1 MLGARFMGALAL
13 CIKHPM
19 KRPVVVQEPTSE
31 PSIRRPRLSPQLGW
45 TIALVLVSNAAAAQT
60 PSDKGRPRIPAPRLV
75 ATPNSPNAAARPGT
89 TPAPTPAPVTPPPRW
104 TSGQPD
110 PMVDLAFARARVGGP
125 DALAALL
132 VAASLDERASV
143 GKVRMGLRAIGT
155 TTSPVADDARW
166 LAALLSPSNAGPTWT
181 GSNAVAYDAAPD
193 PTGLVRSFAILGPFP
208 DKGGGIYDKEGPEA
222 PGQSFVDPN
231 TKYSWGVYDV
241 AWRRTLPAS
250 ATPRGVP
257 LDLYVHPRTE
267 TCTYLATKVTLAA
280 AAKATTPLLMHVAS
294 TGKVRVLWDG
304 ADVAINEDTH
314 QRLVVDRLSMRID
327 VGPGPHLV
335 ALKVCSGALHDDGRV
350 RIRFTTPDHRPT
362 SVTSSSNLTG
372 LSIPSY
378 PQSKAKPGSD
388 KNVIFLPKGM
398 TRVQTSLEQGL
409 DLGRTIKP
417 DAAVRAAILRTL
429 GGTDDTRSPRAPGL
443 LEVVVRDKSISP
455 DILALAGWISPF
467 GAERTER
474 LNLALERAKAGQ
486 DSETL
491 AFAQRRLFES
501 ALTARLPDWALAR
514 VREIPLSS
522 ATDLEAR
529 LLKLAARSRMGAPGS
544 RRSDREQLQAMT
556 TEQRGRAPV
565 AIWAE
570 LVDAS
575 YSDGQ
580 SLLAASKRLA
590 DLRPDAR
597 SSQFVA
603 AHRVLGGAELEK
615 AAADVLVHQRSADEL
630 VAIGNML
637 LDASRNAW
645 AREVFFLTT
654 HLSPNKAAAF
664 HGLAAARKAVLADE
678 LRQGKPP
685 SESPDLIKEALLRA
699 QALEPTDAAR
709 KAEIALRTR
718 LGGGP
723 GALPDERAIVQPN
736 VFLARAKASPAKKT
750 DVFDRQLHW
759 LRFVTYHPDRRV
771 SQLIHYAREIVIE
784 PRTEAELT
792 EPDIPAEGDR
802 TELLFA
808 RVHRKDGSIGLP
820 EEQAGGGRGVY
831 IRWPKL
837 QTGDVVEI
845 AVRSWTANPVG
856 RRGDAPYYFIDMSG
870 STDTSPLLYNEVIV
884 ESPKASPLAV
894 DVLNGKADR
903 AETKTEGDRIIQTF
917 IWDKPVNVP
926 DEPLAPYIM
935 ETVPLVVGS
944 TFAGWADF
952 RAWYKSAIEGFSKPD
967 DRVKEL
973 AAELTK
979 GKKTRDEKIRALFDY
994 VADSIRYVNYVSGE
1008 SWLPN
1013 RPQISLSRK
1022 QGDCDD
1028 KAMLLITLLEAIGIQ
1043 ATEVLIQTRYAGQS
1057 ALLRSEK
1064 VAIPLFD
1071 HGIAYLPAK
1080 DGAPAM
1086 WLDATSP
1093 QSRIGPL
1100 PAMDARTLAFF
1111 IDNGPPKMIETP
1123 LSSPDDHGIEA
1134 DWKLVLQ
1141 ASGEGKL
1148 TASEQHVGDAAFE
1161 LRTNLVE
1168 PDARRQWVEQ
1178 YLTGKWV
1185 SGVEVENDIGF
1196 DGNMAHGAA
1205 RLRYQAQSRSIAR
1218 REGNELVVPLGDTIT
1233 FASQLAP
1240 LPQRT
1245 LPVVLPAYLAPRRD
1259 IRTLTILPPAGFNV
1273 AELPPGGIENGGEF
1287 GKAILEIT
1295 PGEAGS
1301 VVVKRTVIFDLS
1313 TIPLDKYQK
1322 WRTWLQRVDALLHR
1336 TVRLVPGKTD
1346 APSTEKTSP

>member
-1 MLGARFMGALAL
+1 
-13 CIKHPM
+13 M
-19 KRPVVVQEPTSE
+19 KRPVGVQVPNHLVPNHEPTF
-31 PSIRRPRLSPQLGW
+31 RPMRSTTRLGW
-45 TIALVLVSNAAAAQT
+45 TIALVLASGSAVAQT
-60 PSDKGRPRIPAPRLV
+60 PSSKGPRRIPTPGSAP
-75 ATPNSPNAAARPGT
+75 TSNASAKPDA
-89 TPAPTPAPVTPPPRW
+89 APTPVPPVQAAPPTRW
-104 TSGQPD
+104 TAAQPD
-110 PMVDLAFARARVGGP
+110 PMVDLALARAKAGGP
-125 DALAALL
+125 DALAGLL
-132 VAASLDERASV
+132 VAASLDERASQ
-143 GKVRMGLRAIGT
+143 GKVRTGLRALGT
-155 TTSPVADDARW
+155 TASPIADEARW
-166 LAALLSPSNAGPTWT
+166 LAALLSPTSAGPTWV
-181 GSNAVAYDAAPD
+181 GSQAIAHDVAPD
-193 PTGLVRSFAILGPFP
+193 PTGLIRSFAVLGPFP
-208 DKGGGIYDKEGPEA
+208 DKGSGIFDKEGPEA
-222 PGQSFVDPN
+222 PGQSFVDTN
-231 TKYSWGVYDV
+231 ATYSWGVYEV
-241 AWRRTLPAS
+241 SWRRTLPTSAS
-250 ATPRGVP
+250 PRGLP

-267 TCTYLATKVTLAA
+267 TCTYLASKVTFPAA
-280 AAKATTPLLMHVAS
+280 TKATTPLLMHVAA
-294 TGKVRVLWDG
+294 TGKVRVMWDG
-304 ADVAINEDTH
+304 ADVGVNEDTH
-314 QRLVVDRLSMRID
+314 QRLVVDRLALRLE
-327 VGPGPHLV
+327 VTPGPHLV
-335 ALKVCSGALHDDGRV
+335 ALKVCSGSLHDEG
-350 RIRFTTPDHRPT
+350 RIRLRFTSPDRKST
-362 SVTSSSNLTG
+362 LVASSSNLAG
-372 LSIPSY
+372 LNLVP
-378 PQSKAKPGSD
+378 PPPTKTKPGTD
-388 KNVIFLPKGM
+388 KTAIALPKGI
-398 TRVQTSLEQGL
+398 TRVPTLLEQGL
-409 DLGRTIKP
+409 DVGSTPKA
-417 DAAVRAAILRTL
+417 DAALRAAILRTL
-429 GGTDDTRSPRAPGL
+429 GGADDTRSPRAPGL
-443 LEVVVRDKSISP
+443 IEVAVRNKPSP
-455 DILALAGWISPF
+455 DLLALAGWISPF

-474 LNLALERAKAGQ
+474 LNLAFEHAKSAQ
-486 DSETL
+486 DGETL

-501 ALTARLPDWALAR
+501 TLTARLPDWALAR
-514 VREIPLSS
+514 VREAPLAS
-522 ATDLEAR
+522 ATDIEAR

-575 YSDGQ
+575 HDDGQ
-580 SLLAASKRLA
+580 SLLNASKRLA
-590 DLRPDAR
+590 DVRPDAR
-597 SSQFVA
+597 SSTFVA

-615 AAADVLVHQRSADEL
+615 AAADVIAHQRSADEL
-630 VAIGNML
+630 VALGNML
-637 LDASRNAW
+637 LDAGRNAW

-654 HLSPNKAAAF
+654 RLSPNKAAAF
-664 HGLAAARKAVLADE
+664 SGLAAARKAVLADE
-678 LRQGKPP
+678 RRQGQPL
-685 SESPDLIKEALLRA
+685 SESPDLIKQALLRA

-718 LGGGP
+718 LGGGLAP
-723 GALPDERAIVQPN
+723 MPDERSIVQPN
-736 VFLARAKASPAKKT
+736 VFLARAKASPARKT

-759 LRFVTYHPDRRV
+759 LRFVTYHSDRRV
-771 SQLIHYAREIVIE
+771 SQLMHYAREIVIE

-792 EPDIPAEGDR
+792 EPDVPAEGDR

-820 EEQAGGGRGVY
+820 QEQSGGGRGVY

-837 QTGDVVEI
+837 QTGDVVEV
-845 AVRSWTANPVG
+845 AVRSWTAGPVG
-856 RRGDAPYYFIDMSG
+856 RRGDAPYYFIDISG
-870 STDTSPLLYNEVIV
+870 STETRPVMYNEVIV

-903 AETKTEGDRIIQTF
+903 SDTKMDGDRITQTF
-917 IWDKPVNVP
+917 IWDKPTNVP

-1123 LSSPDDHGIEA
+1123 LSSPDDHGVEA

-1141 ASGEGKL
+1141 SSGEGNL
-1148 TASEQHVGDAAFE
+1148 TANERHVGDAAFE

-1196 DGNMAHGAA
+1196 DGSVANGAA
-1205 RLRYQAQSRSIAR
+1205 SLRYQAQSRSIAR
-1218 REGNELVVPLGDTIT
+1218 REGNELVVPLGDTVT

-1240 LPQRT
+1240 LHQRT

-1259 IRTLTILPPAGFNV
+1259 VRTLTIVPPAGYDF
-1273 AELPPGGIENGGEF
+1273 AELPPGGSENGGEF
-1287 GKAILEIT
+1287 GKAMLDIG
-1295 PGEAGS
+1295 PGEGGS
-1301 VVVKRTVIFDLS
+1301 VVVKRTVVFDLS

-1322 WRTWLQRVDALLHR
+1322 WRTWLQRLDALMHR
-1336 TVRLVPGKTD
+1336 TIRLVPRKTNASLSD
-1346 APSTEKTSP
+1346 KPPHP

>member
-1 MLGARFMGALAL
+1 
-13 CIKHPM
+13 M
-19 KRPVVVQEPTSE
+19 KRPVARPKTTCETSK
-31 PSIRRPRLSPQLGW
+31 RLFLAQRCAGV
-45 TIALVLVSNAAAAQT
+45 TVALVLMANLATGQT
-60 PSDKGRPRIPAPRLV
+60 ATTKKGA
-75 ATPNSPNAAARPGT
+75 SPRPGPRT
-89 TPAPTPAPVTPPPRW
+89 GAINPSGTGAKPGTPATPPPPAPPTRW
-104 TSGQPD
+104 TAGPPD
-110 PMVDLAFARARVGGP
+110 TMVDLAFARVKAGGP

-132 VAASLDERASV
+132 VAASLDERASQ
-143 GKVRMGLRAIGT
+143 GKVRNGLRAISAT
-155 TTSPVADDARW
+155 PSVVSDDARW
-166 LAALLSPSNAGPTWT
+166 LAFLLSPTGFGPTWT
-181 GSNAVAYDAAPD
+181 GSNVVSYDTAPD
-193 PTGLVRSFAILGPFP
+193 STGLVRSYAILGPFP
-208 DKGGGIYDKEGPEA
+208 DKGSGIFEEEGPEA
-222 PGQSFVDPN
+222 PGQSFIQGN
-231 TKYSWGVYDV
+231 AKYSWGVYDV
-241 AWRRTLPAS
+241 SWRRTLPATAS
-250 ATPRGVP
+250 PRGLP
-257 LDLYVHPRTE
+257 LDLYVYPRTE
-267 TCTYLATKVTLAA
+267 TCTYLATKVTLPA
-280 AAKATTPLLMHVAS
+280 AAKATTPMLMHVAS
-294 TGKVRVLWDG
+294 TGKVRILWDG
-304 ADVAINEDTH
+304 SNAAASEDIH
-314 QRLVVDRLSMRID
+314 QRLLVDRLSLRID
-327 VGPGPHLV
+327 VSPGPHLV
-335 ALKVCSGALHDDGRV
+335 ALKICSGALPDDGRV
-350 RIRFTTPDHRPT
+350 RVRFTTIDHKPIA
-362 SVTSSSNLTG
+362 VASSSNLAG
-372 LSIPSY
+372 LNLPS
-378 PQSKAKPGSD
+378 PTPTKVPSPTAPAKPQLRAG
-388 KNVIFLPKGM
+388 NTVIAPPKGVA
-398 TRVQTSLEQGL
+398 RVATTLEQGL
-409 DLGRTIKP
+409 EVGSTPKP
-417 DAAVRAAILRTL
+417 DAALRAAILRTL
-429 GGTDDTRSPRAPGL
+429 GGADDTRSPRAPGL
-443 LEVVVRDKSISP
+443 LEVVVHDKSIMP
-455 DILALAGWISPF
+455 DVLALAGWISPF

-474 LNLALERAKAGQ
+474 LNLAFAHAK
-486 DSETL
+486 DTNDLETL

-501 ALTARLPDWALAR
+501 SLTARLPDWALAR
-514 VREIPLSS
+514 VREAPLSV

-544 RRSDREQLQAMT
+544 RRSDREQLQAMV
-556 TEQRGRAPV
+556 TEQRGRPPV
-565 AIWAE
+565 AVFAE
-570 LVDAS
+570 LLDAS
-575 YSDGQ
+575 YGDSQ
-580 SLLAASKRLA
+580 SYLTAARRLA
-590 DLRPDAR
+590 ELRPDVR
-597 SSQFVA
+597 SSQYVA

-615 AAADVLVHQRSADEL
+615 AAADVLVQQRSVDEL
-630 VAIGNML
+630 VAIGNIL
-637 LDASRNAW
+637 LDAGRNAW
-645 AREVFFLTT
+645 AREVFFLAT
-654 HLSPNKAAAF
+654 LVSPNKASAF
-664 HGLAAARKAVLADE
+664 QGLATARKAVLADE

-699 QALEPTDAAR
+699 QGLEPTDAAR
-709 KAEIALRTR
+709 KAEIAMRTR

-723 GALPDERAIVQPN
+723 GALPDERAIVQPS
-736 VFLARAKASPAKKT
+736 VFLARAKTMPAKKT

-759 LRFVTYHPDRRV
+759 LRFVTYHSDRRV
-771 SQLIHYAREIVIE
+771 SQLMHYAREIVIE

-792 EPDIPAEGDR
+792 EPDVPAEGDR

-837 QTGDVVEI
+837 QTGDVVEV
-845 AVRSWTANPVG
+845 AVRSWTAGPVG
-856 RRGDAPYYFIDMSG
+856 RRGDAPYYFIDISG
-870 STDTSPLLYNEVIV
+870 STDTRPVMYNEVIV

-903 AETKTEGDRIIQTF
+903 TDTKTDGDHLVQTF
-917 IWDKPVNVP
+917 IWDKPINVP

-952 RAWYKSAIEGFSKPD
+952 RAWYKSAVEGFSKPD

-1013 RPQISLSRK
+1013 RPQISLARK

-1064 VAIPLFD
+1064 VAIPIFD

-1123 LSSPDDHGIEA
+1123 VSSPDDHGIEA

-1141 ASGEGKL
+1141 TNGEGKL
-1148 TASEQHVGDAAFE
+1148 TANEQHVGDAAFE
-1161 LRTNLVE
+1161 LRTNLIE
-1168 PDARRQWVEQ
+1168 PDTRRQWVEQ

-1196 DGNMAHGAA
+1196 DGNMPNGTA

-1218 REGNELVVPLGDTIT
+1218 REGNELVVPLGDTVT
-1233 FASQLAP
+1233 YASQLAP
-1240 LPQRT
+1240 LVQRT

-1259 IRTLTILPPAGFNV
+1259 IRTLTIVPPAGYN
-1273 AELPPGGIENGGEF
+1273 ASELPPGGVENGGEF
-1287 GKAILEIT
+1287 GKAMLELA
-1295 PGEAGS
+1295 PGEGGS
-1301 VVVKRTVIFDLS
+1301 VVVKRTVVFDLS
-1313 TIPLDKYQK
+1313 TIPLDKYPK

-1346 APSTEKTSP
+1346 SAPEKTGP

>member
-1 MLGARFMGALAL
+1 
-13 CIKHPM
+13 
-19 KRPVVVQEPTSE
+19 
-31 PSIRRPRLSPQLGW
+31 
-45 TIALVLVSNAAAAQT
+45 
-60 PSDKGRPRIPAPRLV
+60 
-75 ATPNSPNAAARPGT
+75 
-89 TPAPTPAPVTPPPRW
+89 
-104 TSGQPD
+104 
-110 PMVDLAFARARVGGP
+110 MVDLALARAKVGGP
-125 DALAALL
+125 DALVALL
-132 VAASLDERASV
+132 IAASLDERASL
-143 GKVRMGLRAIGT
+143 GKVRAGLRAIGL
-155 TTSPVADDARW
+155 TSLPIADDGRW
-166 LAALLSPSNAGPTWT
+166 LSALLSPTGAGPTWV
-181 GSNAVAYDAAPD
+181 GSHAITYDVAPD
-193 PTGLVRSFAILGPFP
+193 PTGLIRSFAVLGPFP
-208 DKGGGIYDKEGPEA
+208 DKGSGIFDKEGPEA
-222 PGQSFVDPN
+222 PGQSFVDAN

-241 AWRRTLPAS
+241 SWRRTLPSSAS
-250 ATPRGVP
+250 PRGVP

-267 TCTYLATKVTLAA
+267 SCTYLATKVTFPAT
-280 AAKATTPLLMHVAS
+280 AKVATPLVMHVAS
-294 TGKVRVLWDG
+294 TGNVRVMWDG
-304 ADVAINEDTH
+304 ADVAIDEDIH
-314 QRLVVDRLSMRID
+314 QRLMVDRLALRID
-327 VGPGPHLV
+327 VAPGPHLV
-335 ALKVCSGALHDDGRV
+335 ALKVCSGSLHDDGRV
-350 RIRFTTPDHRPT
+350 RVRFTTPDRKPT
-362 SVTSSSNLTG
+362 PVTSSSSLAGMNVPQPPANKPKPSAVKAA
-372 LSIPSY
+372 LS
-378 PQSKAKPGSD
+378 
-388 KNVIFLPKGM
+388 LPKGV
-398 TRVQTSLEQGL
+398 TRVPTFLEQGL
-409 DLGRTIKP
+409 DVGLTPKP
-417 DAAVRAAILRTL
+417 AAALRAALLRTL
-429 GGTDDTRSPRAPGL
+429 GGADDTRSPRAPGL
-443 LEVVVRDKSISP
+443 IEVVVRDKATSP
-455 DILALAGWISPF
+455 DVLALAGWISPF

-474 LNLALERAKAGQ
+474 LNLAFDQAKSSQ
-486 DSETL
+486 DSETI

-501 ALTARLPDWALAR
+501 TLTARLPDWALAR
-514 VREIPLSS
+514 VRETPLSA

-556 TEQRGRAPV
+556 SEQRGRAPV
-565 AIWAE
+565 AVWAE
-570 LVDAS
+570 LLDAS
-575 YSDGQ
+575 YGDGL
-580 SLLAASKRLA
+580 SLLNASKRLA
-590 DLRPDAR
+590 DLRPDSR

-603 AHRVLGGAELEK
+603 SHRVLGGAELEK
-615 AAADVLVHQRSADEL
+615 ATADVIVHQRSADEL
-630 VAIGNML
+630 VALGNLL
-637 LDASRNAW
+637 LDAGRNPW

-654 HLSPNKAAAF
+654 LLSPNKASAF
-664 HGLAAARKAVLADE
+664 HGLAAARKAMLADE
-678 LRQGKPP
+678 LRQGKPS
-685 SESPDLIKEALLRA
+685 SESPDLIKQALLRA

-723 GALPDERAIVQPN
+723 APMPDERSIVQPN
-736 VFLARAKASPAKKT
+736 VFLARAKASPAKKA

-759 LRFVTYHPDRRV
+759 LRFVTYHSDRRV
-771 SQLIHYAREIVIE
+771 SQLMHYAREIVIE
-784 PRTEAELT
+784 PRTEAELI
-792 EPDIPAEGDR
+792 EPDVPAEGDR

-820 EEQAGGGRGVY
+820 EEQSGGGRGVY

-837 QTGDVVEI
+837 QTGDVVEV
-845 AVRSWTANPVG
+845 AVRSWTAGPVG
-856 RRGDAPYYFIDMSG
+856 RRGDAPYYFIDISG
-870 STDTSPLLYNEVIV
+870 STETRPVMYNEVIV

-903 AETKTEGDRIIQTF
+903 SDTKTDGDRIVQTF
-917 IWDKPVNVP
+917 IWDKPINVP

-935 ETVPLVVGS
+935 ESVPLVVGS

-952 RAWYKSAIEGFSKPD
+952 RAWYKSAVEGFSKPD
-967 DRVKEL
+967 ERVKEL

-979 GKKTRDEKIRALFDY
+979 GKKTRDEKIRAVFDY

-1100 PAMDARTLAFF
+1100 PSMDARTLAFF
-1111 IDNGPPKMIETP
+1111 IDDGPPKMIETP

-1141 ASGEGKL
+1141 SSGEGKL
-1148 TASEQHVGDAAFE
+1148 TANEQHVGDAAFD
-1161 LRTNLVE
+1161 LRTNLIE

-1178 YLTGKWV
+1178 YLAGKWV

-1196 DGNMAHGAA
+1196 DGNIANGAA
-1205 RLRYQAQSRSIAR
+1205 RLRYQARSRSIAH
-1218 REGNELVVPLGDTIT
+1218 REGHELVVPLSDTVT
-1233 FASQLAP
+1233 LASQLAP

-1259 IRTLTILPPAGFNV
+1259 VRTLTIVAPNGFDF
-1273 AELPPGGIENGGEF
+1273 AELPPGGAENGGEF
-1287 GKAILEIT
+1287 GKAILDIA
-1295 PGEAGS
+1295 PGETGS

-1322 WRTWLQRVDALLHR
+1322 WRTWLQRVDALMHR
-1336 TVRLVPGKTD
+1336 TVRLVPGKTTG
-1346 APSTEKTSP
+1346 ATSPDKSSHP